1 MDTST
6 VSSSREVA
14 RSWPVFILLTAV
26 QLWLAHAIAFFAH
39 EYSHSTTAWL
49 LGWKANPLA
58 LHYSHPSIAVILA
71 QYGID
76 ENVDYTPIFASG
88 HHNQAGIIAAAGMIL
103 GNALITYALSR
114 WLYKKAKQHG
124 SQLIATFAYWL
135 TVASLGNLIDYVP
148 VRTFAFD
155 DDMHT
160 VATGFQVSPWIILLV
175 FGIPFLIMFVHFFR
189 KIESQSLH
197 WLFPK
202 SPAQRIIVMLL
213 TAFVIFAFYGSAGWV
228 EYSGPVST
236 HISMVS
242 VCVVFPLIALWGS
255 LESSGL
261 SKHGSNRQYGSIAL
275 SSKKS
280 KTKPR

>member
-1 MDTST
+1 MNASPVPST
-6 VSSSREVA
+6 RETTGN
-14 RSWPVFILLTAV
+14 WPIFILLTAV
-26 QLWLAHAIAFFAH
+26 QLWLSHAVAFFAH

-71 QYGID
+71 QYGIN

-103 GNALITYALSR
+103 GNAVITYAFSR
-114 WLYKKAKQHG
+114 WLYTKAKQRG

-160 VATGFQVSPWIILLV
+160 VATGFQVTPWIVLLV
-175 FGIPFLIMFVHFFR
+175 FGIPFLILFIYFFK
-189 KIESQSLH
+189 KIEPQALQ
-197 WLFPK
+197 WLFPA

-228 EYSGPVST
+228 EHSGPIST
-236 HISMVS
+236 HISIVS
-242 VCVVFPLIALWGS
+242 VCVVFPLIALWS
-255 LESSGL
+255 LL
-261 SKHGSNRQYGSIAL
+261 RNQQA
-275 SSKKS
+275 
-280 KTKPR
+280 